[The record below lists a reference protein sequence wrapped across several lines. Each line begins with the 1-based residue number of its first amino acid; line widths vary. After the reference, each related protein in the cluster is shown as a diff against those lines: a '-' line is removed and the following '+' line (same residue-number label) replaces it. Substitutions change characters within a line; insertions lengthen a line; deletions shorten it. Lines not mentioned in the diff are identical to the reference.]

1 MLFFY
6 HLPEAADSGGNPMEM
21 KFYDYLDANP
31 VIAAVKDMDGV
42 KKCCE
47 REEIK
52 IVFILFGDVCS
63 ICRIVEE
70 LKAHGKVAMVHMDL
84 VSGLS
89 GKEVAVDFIKKNTRA
104 DGIISTKPA
113 LIKRARELD
122 LYTTL
127 RVFVLDSMAFENIE
141 KQMGL
146 ARPDSIEILPGLMP
160 KVIRRV
166 ARLVKVPVIAGGADL
181 GKGGRDG
188 RSVSRGD
195 LSVQHKPVCLVRI
208 GVKESAGGGYRK
220 GY

>member
-1 MLFFY
+1 
-6 HLPEAADSGGNPMEM
+6 MEM

-31 VIAAVKDMDGV
+31 VIAAVKDMDGVKKCCEREEIKIVFILFGDVCSICRIVEEV

-113 LIKRARELD
+113 LIKRGPGSWISIRPSGCSSWIPWPLKILKSRWD
-122 LYTTL
+122 LQGPTA
-127 RVFVLDSMAFENIE
+127 S
-141 KQMGL
+141 
-146 ARPDSIEILPGLMP
+146 
-160 KVIRRV
+160 
-166 ARLVKVPVIAGGADL
+166 
-181 GKGGRDG
+181 
-188 RSVSRGD
+188 RSFRG
-195 LSVQHKPVCLVRI
+195 
-208 GVKESAGGGYRK
+208 
-220 GY
+220 

>member
-1 MLFFY
+1 
-6 HLPEAADSGGNPMEM
+6 MEM

-104 DGIISTKPA
+104 DGII
-113 LIKRARELD
+113 KRARELD

-166 ARLVKVPVIAGGADL
+166 ARLVKVPVIAGGL
-181 GKGGRDG
+181 ISGKEDVMAALSAGAI
-188 RSVSRGD
+188 SVSSTNQ
-195 LSVQHKPVCLVRI
+195 SVWSV
-208 GVKESAGGGYRK
+208 
-220 GY
+220 

>member
-1 MLFFY
+1 
-6 HLPEAADSGGNPMEM
+6 MEM

-89 GKEVAVDFIKKNTRA
+89 GKEWAVDFIKKITRA
-104 DGIISTKPA
+104 
-113 LIKRARELD
+113 
-122 LYTTL
+122 
-127 RVFVLDSMAFENIE
+127 
-141 KQMGL
+141 
-146 ARPDSIEILPGLMP
+146 
-160 KVIRRV
+160 
-166 ARLVKVPVIAGGADL
+166 
-181 GKGGRDG
+181 
-188 RSVSRGD
+188 
-195 LSVQHKPVCLVRI
+195 
-208 GVKESAGGGYRK
+208 
-220 GY
+220 

>member
-1 MLFFY
+1 
-6 HLPEAADSGGNPMEM
+6 MEM

-70 LKAHGKVAMVHMDL
+70 LKAHGKV
-84 VSGLS
+84 
-89 GKEVAVDFIKKNTRA
+89 VAVDFIKKNTRA

-166 ARLVKVPVIAGGADL
+166 ARLVKVPVIAGGLISEKEDVMAAL
-181 GKGGRDG
+181 SAGAI
-188 RSVSRGD
+188 SVSSTNQ
-195 LSVQHKPVCLVRI
+195 SVWSV
-208 GVKESAGGGYRK
+208 
-220 GY
+220 

>member
-6 HLPEAADSGGNPMEM
+6 HLPEAADSGGSPMEM

-113 LIKRARELD
+113 LIKRARELS

-141 KQMGL
+141 HQMAV
-146 ARPDSIEILPGLMP
+146 ARPDIIEILPGLMP

-166 ARLVKVPVIAGGADL
+166 CRLVRVPVIAGGLISDKEDVMAAL
-181 GKGGRDG
+181 SAGAI
-188 RSVSRGD
+188 SVSTTNPKVW
-195 LSVQHKPVCLVRI
+195 LM
-208 GVKESAGGGYRK
+208 
-220 GY
+220 

>member
-89 GKEVAVDFIKKNTRA
+89 GKEVAGDFIK
-104 DGIISTKPA
+104 
-113 LIKRARELD
+113 
-122 LYTTL
+122 
-127 RVFVLDSMAFENIE
+127 
-141 KQMGL
+141 
-146 ARPDSIEILPGLMP
+146 
-160 KVIRRV
+160 
-166 ARLVKVPVIAGGADL
+166 
-181 GKGGRDG
+181 
-188 RSVSRGD
+188 
-195 LSVQHKPVCLVRI
+195 
-208 GVKESAGGGYRK
+208 
-220 GY
+220 

>member
-1 MLFFY
+1 
-6 HLPEAADSGGNPMEM
+6 M

-104 DGIISTKPA
+104 DGIISTKPQ
-113 LIKRARELD
+113 LIRRAKELG
-122 LYTTL
+122 LYAIL
-127 RVFVLDSMAFENIE
+127 RMFVIDSMALANVT
-141 KQMGL
+141 KQCATMP
-146 ARPDSIEILPGLMP
+146 PDAFEILPGVMP
-160 KVIRRV
+160 KIIRE
-166 ARLVKVPVIAGGADL
+166 LHNTISIPIIAGGLIAD
-181 GKGGRDG
+181 
-188 RSVSRGD
+188 
-195 LSVQHKPVCLVRI
+195 
-208 GVKESAGGGYRK
+208 KEDVMNALEAGALAISSTNQK
-220 GY
+220 VWLM

>member
-1 MLFFY
+1 
-6 HLPEAADSGGNPMEM
+6 MEM

-89 GKEVAVDFIKKNTRA
+89 GKEVAVDFIKKNDQGRRDPFHKA
-104 DGIISTKPA
+104 CPHQAGQGAGS
-113 LIKRARELD
+113 
-122 LYTTL
+122 LYDPPGV
-127 RVFVLDSMAFENIE
+127 RPGFH
-141 KQMGL
+141 GL
-146 ARPDSIEILPGLMP
+146 
-160 KVIRRV
+160 
-166 ARLVKVPVIAGGADL
+166 
-181 GKGGRDG
+181 
-188 RSVSRGD
+188 
-195 LSVQHKPVCLVRI
+195 
-208 GVKESAGGGYRK
+208 
-220 GY
+220 

>member
-1 MLFFY
+1 
-6 HLPEAADSGGNPMEM
+6 MEM

-127 RVFVLDSMAFENIE
+127 RCSSWIPWPL
-141 KQMGL
+141 K
-146 ARPDSIEILPGLMP
+146 IL
-160 KVIRRV
+160 KSRW
-166 ARLVKVPVIAGGADL
+166 DL
-181 GKGGRDG
+181 QGPTAS
-188 RSVSRGD
+188 RSFRG
-195 LSVQHKPVCLVRI
+195 
-208 GVKESAGGGYRK
+208 
-220 GY
+220 

>member
-6 HLPEAADSGGNPMEM
+6 HLPKRQIWGSPMEM

-84 VSGLS
+84 ASGLS

-113 LIKRARELD
+113 LIKRASGAGS
-122 LYTTL
+122 LYDPPGV
-127 RVFVLDSMAFENIE
+127 RPGFH
-141 KQMGL
+141 GL
-146 ARPDSIEILPGLMP
+146 
-160 KVIRRV
+160 
-166 ARLVKVPVIAGGADL
+166 
-181 GKGGRDG
+181 
-188 RSVSRGD
+188 
-195 LSVQHKPVCLVRI
+195 
-208 GVKESAGGGYRK
+208 
-220 GY
+220 